1 MSDLTKMIVLP
12 VDGSENAH
20 RSLEYIDL
28 MYGKDHNLEVKV
40 CPPQSAANPC
50 G

>member
-1 MSDLTKMIVLP
+1 MSELTKMIVLP

-28 MYGKDHNLEVKV
+28 MYGKTTTWK
-40 CPPQSAANPC
+40 
-50 G
+50 